1 MTIKLPKMFSRPK
14 IQWLST
20 SQNRIRIAWGHLR
33 ELLKENFWENQEKYF
48 PKMSIELRED
58 ASLNFSIKFLRQ
70 TRKIEYFSKIIL
82 QLLKSYI
89 FWQNQKLVEN
99 FPKKNNLIIAVNRT
113 IIKRSGANFLN
124 TAKQQK

>member
-1 MTIKLPKMFSRPK
+1 MREPRK
-14 IQWLST
+14 IQ
-20 SQNRIRIAWGHLR
+20 
-33 ELLKENFWENQEKYF
+33 YF

-58 ASLNFSIKFLRQ
+58 ALLNFSIKFLRQ
-70 TRKIEYFSKIIL
+70 TRKIEYFSKIVL

-99 FPKKNNLIIAVNRT
+99 FPKKNNLIIDVNRT